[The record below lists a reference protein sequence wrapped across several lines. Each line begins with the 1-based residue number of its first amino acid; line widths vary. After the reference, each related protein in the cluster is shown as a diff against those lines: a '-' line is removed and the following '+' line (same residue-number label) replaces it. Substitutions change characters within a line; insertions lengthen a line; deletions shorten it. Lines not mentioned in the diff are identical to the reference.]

1 MNEHCYRFERIYF
14 ENGILQEQVDA
25 TYIIHLEGNGR
36 YDDIQKQLHKFHPT
50 NVVYIVFN
58 KGFKSCKKVAH
69 IDKPPLDLV
78 DAFLQTFNHAKKH
91 SYKNI
96 LVLED
101 DFIFDDKIKETQNKE
116 KICNFLKSHE
126 DEDFMYFLGC
136 LPWIQLPYNYY
147 HNRNLLSTGTHS
159 CIYSKK
165 FRQRL
170 LNTNQNSITDWDF
183 HNIFTLNRYAYYMP
197 LCYQLFPDTENSRHW
212 CSVYTSII
220 CNFVGTVFKGLKLD
234 IYAQPGYNIFYLVS
248 KIWFFIFLLII
259 LLIFARRYKNLFKKI
274 PRNKTFQK

>member
-1 MNEHCYRFERIYF
+1 MTENCYRFEKIYF

-36 YDDIQKQLHKFHPT
+36 YEEIQKQLHKFHPT

-58 KGFKSCKKVAH
+58 KGFKNCKKMED
-69 IDKPPLDLV
+69 IDKSSLDLI
-78 DAFLQTFNHAKKH
+78 DAFLQTFKHAKKQN
-91 SYKNI
+91 YKNI

-101 DFIFDDKIKETQNKE
+101 DFMFDDKIKEKQHKE
-116 KICNFLKSHE
+116 NICNFLKSHE

-170 LNTNQNSITDWDF
+170 LNINQTDITDWDF
-183 HNIFTLNRYAYYMP
+183 YNTFALNRYAYYAP
-197 LCYQLFPDTENSRHW
+197 LCYQLFPDTENSNNW
-212 CSVYTSII
+212 CSKYTFII
-220 CNFVGTVFKGLKLD
+220 CKFVRTIFNVFKLD
-234 IYAQPGYNIFYLVS
+234 IYAQPGYNIFYIVS
-248 KIWFFIFLLII
+248 KLWFFIFLFII
-259 LLIFARRYKNLFKKI
+259 LFIFTRKFKKTT
-274 PRNKTFQK
+274 RTKNFQK